1 MKKEKDNSGL
11 RFADYFGTT
20 AMGATEAIS
29 AALLS
34 SWFML
39 YLTDYAG
46 IGKWGTILGS
56 SLLLVTRLLG
66 LVTNPVGGLIIDRAK
81 VTKHGKYKPFI
92 LLSIAMTTIGL
103 CFLFFLPEAF
113 SDNPVMICVWILFF
127 YLLCEIGS
135 AFYSPTLIYRTLTT
149 DQAVRGK
156 LLIGPR
162 YASALIGMTIGGLI
176 PAVSKANESIG
187 NMHISFG
194 VTVTVYVVALAAVSL
209 LGSLFVK
216 EKYHGEESSTEE
228 VKLTDIFGVLKRNAA
243 LRTTVLSHIFSGFI
257 STFLFATMTYYVKW
271 AYCADLS
278 NGAIDSEKYGTL
290 SMLGSLMMIVP
301 LMLGTTLAAPLM
313 KAFKSAIKLRRFL
326 LLTEGVI
333 GALLF
338 ILHILGILQTSPV
351 LFFAL
356 VSITSICMGVDY
368 VPHETLNLECMD
380 YELYLS
386 GKDRAALCNA
396 CNKVVS
402 KVQNAVSSGFV
413 GLVLVAIGYNV
424 DSATD
429 TYLGEL
435 SELPSLLTWFIVIMG
450 LVPCLLSVISYLILK
465 RYPISDE
472 IREKMKKAIVNS
484 AH

>member
-1 MKKEKDNSGL
+1 MKKEKEPGRL

-66 LVTNPVGGLIIDRAK
+66 LVTSPVGGLIIDRAK
-81 VTKHGKYKPFI
+81 ITRIGKYKPFI
-92 LLSIAMTTIGL
+92 MLSTAMTTIGL

-127 YLLCEIGS
+127 YILCDIGS
-135 AFYSPTLIYRTLTT
+135 AFYTPSLVYRTLAS
-149 DQAVRGK
+149 DQTERGK
-156 LLIGPR
+156 LLVGPR
-162 YASALIGMTIGGLI
+162 YASVLIGMTVGGLI
-176 PAVSKANESIG
+176 PMVNKVNESIG
-187 NMHISFG
+187 NMHTSFG
-194 VTVTVYVVALAAVSL
+194 ITVAIYVVALAAVSL
-209 LGSLFVK
+209 LGICFVK
-216 EKYHGEESSTEE
+216 EKYHSKETGTEK
-228 VKLTDIFGVLKRNAA
+228 VKITDIFAVLKNNSAM
-243 LRTTVLSHIFSGFI
+243 RTSVFAQVFSGFM
-257 STFLFATMTYYVKW
+257 STFLFATMTYYLKW

-278 NGAIDSEKYGTL
+278 DGSINSEKYGTL
-290 SMLGSLMMIVP
+290 SMLGSLMMILP
-301 LMLGTTLAAPLM
+301 LILGTAIAAPLM

-326 LLTEGVI
+326 LLTEGIV

-338 ILHILGILQTSPV
+338 VLHITGTLQTSPF

-356 VSITSICMGVDY
+356 VSVTSTCMGVDY
-368 VPHETLNLECMD
+368 VPHETINLECID
-380 YELYLS
+380 YEVYLS
-386 GKDRAALCNA
+386 GKDRAALCYA
-396 CNKVVS
+396 CNKVVA
-402 KVQNAVSSGFV
+402 KVQNAISSGLV
-413 GLVLVAIGYNV
+413 GFLLVAIGYNV

-435 SELPSLLTWFIVIMG
+435 SALPSLLTWFIVIMG
-450 LVPCLLSVISYLILK
+450 LVPCALGIISYLILK
-465 RYPISDE
+465 RYPITDE
-472 IREKMKKAIVNS
+472 IRKAMSIKLS
-484 AH
+484 K